1 MTVQVVLSSC
11 GGSPFAQLA
20 VDHRGGVDLEYRNEA
35 DILFLPDPFA
45 EADEDTGE
53 TKQSQNYIHI
63 RIQRMFTPWTS
74 LSPTT
79 PAPPA
84 TPTNYLG
91 CLQSEMV
98 ERL

>member
-63 RIQRMFTPWTS
+63 RIQRTLHPLFDIYCPWPS
-74 LSPTT
+74 RSRL
-79 PAPPA
+79 PALYPE
-84 TPTNYLG
+84 NND
-91 CLQSEMV
+91 
-98 ERL
+98 